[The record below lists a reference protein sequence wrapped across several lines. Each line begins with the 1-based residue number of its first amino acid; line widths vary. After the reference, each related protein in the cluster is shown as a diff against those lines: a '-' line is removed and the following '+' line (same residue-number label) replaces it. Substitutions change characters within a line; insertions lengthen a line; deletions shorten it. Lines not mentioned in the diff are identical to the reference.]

1 MRDASLTSLPV
12 HRQALRAGLFM
23 CFTGAIASI
32 FAIETGEIL
41 NTAATERAMQAMERV
56 PALTPPPTPLPSGEP
71 SDADLLGAEFLVL
84 VNDLG
89 AALKA
94 ARLDLR
100 ETVGVSSSKG
110 VAGPVR
116 AGASFSAPSLSPK
129 SRQAL
134 EAVGNRLAVF
144 GAQFEARSGQ
154 FTAHSEAQADRAV
167 IAQAA
172 RDVADLLSAP
182 EPALS
187 PALAQAERSLV
198 ALAGL

>member
-110 VAGPVR
+110 VAGPVQ

-134 EAVGNRLAVF
+134 EAVGSRLAVF
-144 GAQFEARSGQ
+144 GAQLEGLPERAARVD
-154 FTAHSEAQADRAV
+154 HDV
-167 IAQAA
+167 IARAN
-172 RDVADLLSAP
+172 RDVSRLLSASDP
-182 EPALS
+182 GLRAAL
-187 PALAQAERSLV
+187 LEAERSLT
-198 ALAGL
+198 ALAAL

>member
-100 ETVGVSSSKG
+100 ETVAVSSPQG
-110 VAGPVR
+110 VVGPVQ

-134 EAVGNRLAVF
+134 EAVGSRLAVF
-144 GAQFEARSGQ
+144 GAQLEGLPERAARVDQ
-154 FTAHSEAQADRAV
+154 DV
-167 IAQAA
+167 IARAN
-172 RDVADLLSAP
+172 RDVSRLLSASDP
-182 EPALS
+182 GLRAAL
-187 PALAQAERSLV
+187 LEAERSLT
-198 ALAGL
+198 ALAAL